1 MRIPL
6 KYNLR
11 SLWVRRVS
19 TLMTA
24 LGIGLTVA
32 VLVIMMALVRGL
44 DATFVDTGYE
54 TDLVVIR
61 KGSQNETN
69 SYFNRDLFQTVK
81 LLPEIARD
89 ENDQPWAVG
98 ELIVVINSERREGD
112 SSNIV
117 IRGTSDR
124 GFQMRPEVKIVE
136 GRRHRKGVRELILSQ
151 SLSRRFKN
159 MSLGDSLRISDN
171 TWAIVGLFDASGTAY
186 DSEIWGDYD
195 EISLAWDRPIYVSIL
210 VRAASPE
217 GVVKIQKRIEEDR
230 RIQLQAIPQKEY
242 YQGQTISSIGLK
254 ALGSF
259 IGIVMGIGSCFAAMN
274 MMYGTVMLRF
284 KEIGTLRVLGFRKRS
299 ILASFLIEAILI
311 ALLGGVV
318 GCLIALPVHGIS
330 TGTTNFSS
338 FSEVLFQFRITP
350 SILLLA
356 AVFAGS
362 VGILGGFL
370 PAVQAARLQL
380 LEVLR
385 D

>member
-1 MRIPL
+1 M
-6 KYNLR
+6 K
-11 SLWVRRVS
+11 
-19 TLMTA
+19 
-24 LGIGLTVA
+24 
-32 VLVIMMALVRGL
+32 
-44 DATFVDTGYE
+44 F
-54 TDLVVIR
+54 
-61 KGSQNETN
+61 
-69 SYFNRDLFQTVK
+69 
-81 LLPEIARD
+81 LPEIARD
-89 ENDQPWAVG
+89 ENEQPWAVG
-98 ELIVVINSERREGD
+98 ELIVVINSERREGGT
-112 SSNIV
+112 SNIV
-117 IRGTSDR
+117 IRGTSDL
-124 GFQMRPEVKIVE
+124 GFQMRPEVRIVE
-136 GRRHRKGVRELILSQ
+136 GRRHRKGVRELIVSQ

-159 MSLGDSLRISDN
+159 MALGDRLRISDN
-171 TWAIVGLFDASGTAY
+171 DWAIVGIFDASRTAY

-210 VRAASPE
+210 VRAASPQ
-217 GVVKIQKRIEEDR
+217 GVSEIQKRIEEDR

-242 YQGQTISSIGLK
+242 YRGQTISSIGLK

-274 MMYGTVMLRF
+274 MMYSTVMSRF

-311 ALLGGVV
+311 ALLGGLV
-318 GCLIALPVHGIS
+318 GCLIALPVHGVS

-350 SILLLA
+350 SIVLLA
-356 AVFAGS
+356 TGFAGL

-370 PAVQAARLQL
+370 PALRAARLQL

>member
-44 DATFVDTGYE
+44 DATFVETGYE

-69 SYFNRDLFQTVK
+69 SYFNRDLFQTVRF
-81 LLPEIARD
+81 LPEIARD
-89 ENDQPWAVG
+89 EDDQPWAVG
-98 ELIVVINSERREGD
+98 EIIVVINAERREGET
-112 SSNIV
+112 SNIV

-124 GFQMRPEVKIVE
+124 GFQMRPEVRIVE
-136 GRRHRKGVRELILSQ
+136 GRRHRKGVRELIVSQ
-151 SLSRRFKN
+151 SLSRRFKD
-159 MSLGDSLRISDN
+159 MALGDTLRISEND
-171 TWAIVGLFDASGTAY
+171 WAIVGLFDASETAY
-186 DSEIWGDYD
+186 GSEIWGDYD
-195 EISLAWDRPIYVSIL
+195 EICLAWDRPIYVSIL
-210 VRAASPE
+210 VRAASPQ
-217 GVVKIQKRIEEDR
+217 GVDDIRKRIEEDR

-242 YQGQTISSIGLK
+242 YQGQTISSVGLK

-274 MMYGTVMLRF
+274 MMFGTVMSRF
-284 KEIGTLRVLGFRKRS
+284 KEIGTLRVLGFRKRN

-311 ALLGGVV
+311 ALLGGVM

-356 AVFAGS
+356 AAFAGL

-370 PAVQAARLQL
+370 PALRAARLQL

>member
-1 MRIPL
+1 MKIPL

-44 DATFVDTGYE
+44 DSTFVDTGYE

-81 LLPEIARD
+81 FLPEIARD

-98 ELIVVINSERREGD
+98 ELIVVINSERREGE

-117 IRGTSDR
+117 IRGTSDL
-124 GFQMRPEVKIVE
+124 GFRMRPELRIVE
-136 GRRHRKGVRELILSQ
+136 GRRHRKGVRELIVSQ
-151 SLSRRFKN
+151 SLSRHFKN
-159 MSLGDSLRISDN
+159 MALGDNLRISDDD
-171 TWAIVGLFDASGTAY
+171 WAVVGIFDASGTAY

-210 VRAASPE
+210 VRAASPD
-217 GVVKIQKRIEEDR
+217 GVGEIQKRIEEDR

-242 YQGQTISSIGLK
+242 YRGQTISSIGLK

-259 IGIVMGIGSCFAAMN
+259 IGIVMGVGSCFAAMN
-274 MMYGTVMLRF
+274 MMYGTVMSRF

-311 ALLGGVV
+311 ALLGGLI

-356 AVFAGS
+356 AGFAGL

-370 PAVQAARLQL
+370 PALRAARLQL

>member
-81 LLPEIARD
+81 FLPEIARD

-98 ELIVVINSERREGD
+98 ELIVVINSERREGET
-112 SSNIV
+112 SNIV
-117 IRGTSDR
+117 IRGTSDL
-124 GFQMRPEVKIVE
+124 GFQMRPEVRIVE
-136 GRRHRKGVRELILSQ
+136 GRRHRKGVRELIVSQ

-159 MSLGDSLRISDN
+159 MALGDRLRISDN
-171 TWAIVGLFDASGTAY
+171 DWAIVGIFDASRTAY

-210 VRAASPE
+210 VRAASPQ
-217 GVVKIQKRIEEDR
+217 GVSEIQKRIEEDR

-242 YQGQTISSIGLK
+242 YRGQTISSIGLK

-274 MMYGTVMLRF
+274 MMYSTVMSRF

-311 ALLGGVV
+311 ALLGGLV
-318 GCLIALPVHGIS
+318 GCLIALPVHGVS

-350 SILLLA
+350 SIVLLA
-356 AVFAGS
+356 TGFAGL

-370 PAVQAARLQL
+370 PALRAARLQL

>member
-81 LLPEIARD
+81 FLPEIARD
-89 ENDQPWAVG
+89 ENEQPWAVG
-98 ELIVVINSERREGD
+98 ELIVVINSERREGGT
-112 SSNIV
+112 SNIV
-117 IRGTSDR
+117 IRGTSDL
-124 GFQMRPEVKIVE
+124 GFQMRPEVRIVE
-136 GRRHRKGVRELILSQ
+136 GRRHRKGVRELIVSQ

-159 MSLGDSLRISDN
+159 MALGDRLRISDN
-171 TWAIVGLFDASGTAY
+171 DWAIVGIFDASRTAY

-210 VRAASPE
+210 VRAASPQ
-217 GVVKIQKRIEEDR
+217 GVSEIQKRIEEDR

-242 YQGQTISSIGLK
+242 YRGQTISSIGLK

-274 MMYGTVMLRF
+274 MMYSTVMSRF

-311 ALLGGVV
+311 ALLGGLV
-318 GCLIALPVHGIS
+318 GCLIALPVHGVS

-350 SILLLA
+350 SIVLLA
-356 AVFAGS
+356 TGFAGL

-370 PAVQAARLQL
+370 PALRAARLQL

>member
-69 SYFNRDLFQTVK
+69 SYFNRDLLQTVK

-124 GFQMRPEVKIVE
+124 GFQMRPEVQIVE

-217 GVVKIQKRIEEDR
+217 GVVEIQKRIEEDR

-242 YQGQTISSIGLK
+242 YRGQTISSIGLK

-299 ILASFLIEAILI
+299 ILASFLI
-311 ALLGGVV
+311 
-318 GCLIALPVHGIS
+318 
-330 TGTTNFSS
+330 
-338 FSEVLFQFRITP
+338 
-350 SILLLA
+350 
-356 AVFAGS
+356 
-362 VGILGGFL
+362 
-370 PAVQAARLQL
+370 
-380 LEVLR
+380 
-385 D
+385 

>member
-54 TDLVVIR
+54 SDLIVIR

-89 ENDQPWAVG
+89 EDDQPWAVG

-124 GFQMRPEVKIVE
+124 GFQMRPEVQIVE
-136 GRRHRKGVRELILSQ
+136 GRRHRKGVRELIVSQ
-151 SLSRRFKN
+151 SLSRRFKD
-159 MSLGDSLRISDN
+159 MALGDKLRISDN
-171 TWAIVGLFDASGTAY
+171 EWAVVGLFDASGTAY

-195 EISLAWDRPIYVSIL
+195 EISLAWDRPVYVSIL
-210 VRAASPE
+210 VRAASPQ
-217 GVVKIQKRIEEDR
+217 GVAEIQKRIEEDR

-242 YQGQTISSIGLK
+242 YRGQTISSIGLK

-330 TGTTNFSS
+330 TGTTNFAS

-356 AVFAGS
+356 AAFAGV

-370 PAVQAARLQL
+370 PALRAARLQL
-380 LEVLR
+380 IEVLR

>member
-89 ENDQPWAVG
+89 EDDQPWAVG

-124 GFQMRPEVKIVE
+124 GFQMRPEVQIVE
-136 GRRHRKGVRELILSQ
+136 GRRHRKGVRELIVSQ
-151 SLSRRFKN
+151 SLSRRFKD
-159 MSLGDSLRISDN
+159 MALGDTLRISDN
-171 TWAIVGLFDASGTAY
+171 EWAVVGLFDASGTAY
-186 DSEIWGDYD
+186 ESEIWGDYD
-195 EISLAWDRPIYVSIL
+195 EISLAWDRPVYVSIL
-210 VRAASPE
+210 VRAASPQ
-217 GVVKIQKRIEEDR
+217 GVAEIQKRIEEDR

-242 YQGQTISSIGLK
+242 YRGQTMSSIGLK

-311 ALLGGVV
+311 SLLGGVV

-330 TGTTNFSS
+330 TGTTNFAS

-356 AVFAGS
+356 AAFAGV

-370 PAVQAARLQL
+370 PAVRAARLQL

>member
-54 TDLVVIR
+54 SDLIVIR

-89 ENDQPWAVG
+89 EDDQPWAVG

-124 GFQMRPEVKIVE
+124 GFQMRPEVQIVE
-136 GRRHRKGVRELILSQ
+136 GRRHRKGVRELIVSQ
-151 SLSRRFKN
+151 SLSRRFKD
-159 MSLGDSLRISDN
+159 MALGDKLRISDN
-171 TWAIVGLFDASGTAY
+171 EWAVVGLFDASGTAY

-195 EISLAWDRPIYVSIL
+195 EISLAWIVPSTSPYWSGPLRL
-210 VRAASPE
+210 RASPRSRS
-217 GVVKIQKRIEEDR
+217 GSKRTVVSSFKPSPR
-230 RIQLQAIPQKEY
+230 RSTTGARRSPR
-242 YQGQTISSIGLK
+242 
-254 ALGSF
+254 LGS
-259 IGIVMGIGSCFAAMN
+259 
-274 MMYGTVMLRF
+274 
-284 KEIGTLRVLGFRKRS
+284 KRS
-299 ILASFLIEAILI
+299 AHSSAS
-311 ALLGGVV
+311 
-318 GCLIALPVHGIS
+318 S
-330 TGTTNFSS
+330 W
-338 FSEVLFQFRITP
+338 
-350 SILLLA
+350 
-356 AVFAGS
+356 GS
-362 VGILGGFL
+362 A
-370 PAVQAARLQL
+370 P
-380 LEVLR
+380 VLR
-385 D
+385 L

>member
-89 ENDQPWAVG
+89 EDDQPWAVG

-124 GFQMRPEVKIVE
+124 GFQMRPEVQIVE
-136 GRRHRKGVRELILSQ
+136 GRRHRKGVRELIVSQ
-151 SLSRRFKN
+151 SLSRRFKD
-159 MSLGDSLRISDN
+159 MALGDTLRISDN
-171 TWAIVGLFDASGTAY
+171 EWAVVGLFDASGTAY
-186 DSEIWGDYD
+186 ESEIWGDYD
-195 EISLAWDRPIYVSIL
+195 EISLAWDRPVYVSIL
-210 VRAASPE
+210 VRAASPQ
-217 GVVKIQKRIEEDR
+217 GVAEIQKRIEEDR

-242 YQGQTISSIGLK
+242 YRGQTISSIGLK

-330 TGTTNFSS
+330 TGTTNFAS

-356 AVFAGS
+356 AAFAGV

-370 PAVQAARLQL
+370 PAVRAARLQL

>member
-1 MRIPL
+1 MPQEL
-6 KYNLR
+6 
-11 SLWVRRVS
+11 
-19 TLMTA
+19 
-24 LGIGLTVA
+24 LT
-32 VLVIMMALVRGL
+32 
-44 DATFVDTGYE
+44 TP
-54 TDLVVIR
+54 
-61 KGSQNETN
+61 K
-69 SYFNRDLFQTVK
+69 
-81 LLPEIARD
+81 
-89 ENDQPWAVG
+89 
-98 ELIVVINSERREGD
+98 
-112 SSNIV
+112 
-117 IRGTSDR
+117 
-124 GFQMRPEVKIVE
+124 
-136 GRRHRKGVRELILSQ
+136 
-151 SLSRRFKN
+151 
-159 MSLGDSLRISDN
+159 
-171 TWAIVGLFDASGTAY
+171 SG
-186 DSEIWGDYD
+186 GDYD